1 MDLMKFKPLL
11 AGMFA
16 ELYNFQWDDIN
27 KIYIPTTT
35 HTLAYAQAPQTL
47 ADSDL
52 PVWIIFTK
60 AATYPVPPDSS
71 EDRKWHETRDFDCK
85 LFVEHGQAG
94 IDGEAEAKVEPY
106 LDPALTLIHNHPL
119 LQSDTAPLL
128 CPGIQRGY
136 LVNDK
141 GVTTLVYGKAGD
153 QYVGLWFTLRV
164 EVLNMEPEYAQG
176 Q

>member
-1 MDLMKFKPLL
+1 MDLMTFKPLL

-16 ELYNFQWDDIN
+16 ELYNFQWDDTN
-27 KIYIPTTT
+27 KIYIPTET
-35 HTLAYAQAPQTL
+35 HTRADPQAPQSLT
-47 ADSDL
+47 DSDL
-52 PVWIIFTK
+52 PIWIIFTRN
-60 AATYPVPPDSS
+60 ASYPVPPDSS
-71 EDRKWHETRDFDCK
+71 EERKWHETRDFDCK

-106 LDPALTLIHNHPL
+106 LHPALTLIHNHPL
-119 LQSDTAPLL
+119 LQEDTAPDY
-128 CPGIQRGY
+128 CPGVQRGY

-141 GVTTLVYGKAGD
+141 GVSTLTYGDAQDK
-153 QYVGLWFTLRV
+153 YIGLWLTVRV